1 MRDTNLYTQI
11 LGLGA
16 PWQVVD
22 VKLDHAAAEVT
33 VRVEA
38 EKSAQWVCPRCGQG
52 SPRYDRRMRRWRHLD
67 TMQFKTILEAD
78 VPRINCAEH
87 GVLLVDVPWAE
98 SGSGF
103 TALFEVL
110 VIDWLQEASI
120 QAVARLLRLSWS
132 AVDGIQQRAVTR
144 GLARRAALTPE
155 RLSVD
160 ETAFQRRHEYVT
172 VVTDQTK
179 GHVLHVADDRTQQSL
194 RAFYDQLDRV
204 QKARIRSIAMDMWPA
219 YISATKQAVPDA
231 DRKIAFDKFHVAKY
245 LGDGVDKVRRQ
256 EHRRLLQAGDDTLKG
271 SKYRW
276 LMNPQNMTRAQWQHF
291 ASLRQSTLKTARAW
305 ALKEEAM
312 GLWHYQ
318 TRTWAEKGWKRWLG
332 WAQRCRLEPM
342 KKVGQ
347 TIKRALWGIL
357 NAIVLGA
364 HNGHAESM
372 NSRIQ
377 RLKKR
382 ACGFRNRERFRNA
395 IYFHLGGLDL
405 YPGCA
410 MAGK

>member
-11 LGLGA
+11 LGLRA

-38 EKSAQWVCPRCGQG
+38 DKGAQWVCPRCGQS
-52 SPRYDRRMRRWRHLD
+52 SPGYDRRIRRWRHLD
-67 TMQFKTILEAD
+67 TMQFKTILEAE

-87 GVLLVDVPWAE
+87 GVLLIDVPWAE

-172 VVTDQTK
+172 VVTDQDK

-194 RAFYDQLDRV
+194 RAFYDQLDGA
-204 QKARIRSIAMDMWPA
+204 QKAGIRSVAMDMWPA

-245 LGDGVDKVRRQ
+245 LGDGVDRVRRQ

-291 ASLRQSTLKTARAW
+291 TTLRLSTLKTARAW

-377 RLKKR
+377 RIKKR
-382 ACGFRNRERFRNA
+382 ACGFRNRKRFRNA

-410 MAGK
+410 MASK